1 VQLQIQEDYPMN
13 VFSPR
18 KRRFQRRRDGA
29 AAPVPRLR
37 SFVAPLMVAALA
49 GYAVQAHA
57 APDSEFGVET
67 VSTRADY
74 VSGGD
79 VLVKVTYKHENR
91 NHPLAITLNGRDVSA
106 AFHPGQE
113 PNTLLGLVTGLAVG
127 KNTLHVQGNGS
138 SGIKDETLEITNYPI
153 TGPIISGAHDYEFL
167 CETDQFIMPDGSS
180 LGPAL
185 DADCSIRPRID
196 YVYRSTDGTWK
207 PLTSVSQLPADTATT
222 TTTNGLTVPFVV
234 RIDTRSVNRGIY
246 QSAVLFDPTR
256 EQSPQ
261 PWNPPKAWNRHL
273 VAIHGF
279 GCTGGWY
286 IQGAALGSLPAPVP
300 AAFLDPTRLGQGYAI
315 FANTL
320 QHPSNNCN
328 ALLGAETAMMSK
340 ETFIESYGVP
350 DHTISHGCSGG
361 SYTSTRYTDIVPGLF
376 DGILISCTF
385 PDPLAIA
392 LNALDGHLI
401 THYMTQFPGALT
413 DAQIAAVTGFK
424 SVNAMIALANQAGRT
439 DPVPARQDIP
449 GYVSGVFNPIVP
461 VSLRYDPVNNPHG
474 LRPTTFDWE
483 RHITGVDPVT
493 LFALRPYDNVGVQYG
508 LRALNSGAITKSQ
521 FLDLNEKIGG
531 YDQDANY
538 VANRTVGDAGAMKRY
553 YESGVEMSGGGGL
566 ASIPIM
572 DVSGIYNDDGGYH
585 YQVFHFA
592 ARARLAEANG
602 NADNYVM
609 WRGTAVPYQQAWDT
623 IEQWVE
629 AYQADT
635 SNETQRDKV
644 LNDKP
649 EAAVD
654 GCFAP
659 SGQFIAEPQTLSPT
673 PNSQCNT
680 LYPSWEV
687 TRLVAGGPLSLSIMK
702 CQLKPIDARDYSV
715 AFNADEL
722 ARLARIFPNGV
733 CDWSKPGVSQ
743 VPIVPLA
750 SVGPAP
756 QNFIGP

>member
-1 VQLQIQEDYPMN
+1 MDVICRARQG
-13 VFSPR
+13 
-18 KRRFQRRRDGA
+18 FQRRRDGA
-29 AAPVPRLR
+29 IPGYRLR
-37 SFVAPLMVAALA
+37 SFVAPLVAAALA
-49 GYAVQAHA
+49 GYGAYAHA
-57 APDSEFGVET
+57 EPGKEYGVET
-67 VSTRADY
+67 VSARAEY

-91 NHPLAITLNGRDVSA
+91 NHPLVITVNGRDVSS
-106 AFHPGQE
+106 AFHPGVE
-113 PNTLLGLVTGLAVG
+113 PNTLLGLVTGLAEG
-127 KNTLHVQGNGS
+127 KNTLRVQGNGA
-138 SGIKDETLEITNYPI
+138 SGIKDQSLEITNYPI

-167 CETDQFIMPDGSS
+167 CQTDQFTMPDGST

-185 DADCSIRPRID
+185 DADCSIAPRVD
-196 YVYRSTDGTWK
+196 YVYRASDGTWK
-207 PLTSVSQLPADTATT
+207 PLTNTSQLPADVVTT
-222 TTTNGLTVPFVV
+222 TTTAGLTVPFVV
-234 RIDTRSVNRGIY
+234 RIDTRSVNRGVY

-256 EQSPQ
+256 ERAPR
-261 PWNPPKAWNRHL
+261 PWSPPKAWNRHL

-300 AAFLDPTRLGQGYAI
+300 ADFLNPTRLGEGDAI

-320 QHPSNNCN
+320 QHPANNCN

-350 DHTISHGCSGG
+350 DYTISHGCSGG

-392 LNALDGHLI
+392 LNALDGHLV
-401 THYMTQFPGALT
+401 THYMTQYPGALT
-413 DAQIAAVTGFK
+413 DAQVAAVTGFK

-439 DPVPARQDIP
+439 DPVPARPDIA

-461 VSLRYDPVNNPHG
+461 VSLRYDPESNPHG

-483 RHITGVDPVT
+483 RHITGIDPVT
-493 LFALRPYDNVGVQYG
+493 LFALRPYDNVGLQYG
-508 LRALNSGAITKSQ
+508 LEALNSGAITKAQ

-538 VANRTVGDAGAMKRY
+538 VPNRTTGDAGAMKRY
-553 YESGVEMSGGGGL
+553 YESGVEMSGAGGL

-602 NADNYVM
+602 DADNYVM
-609 WRGTAVPYQQAWDT
+609 WRGTAVPYEQAWST
-623 IEQWVE
+623 ITQWVA
-629 AYQADT
+629 AYKADS

-644 LNDKP
+644 LDDKP
-649 EAAVD
+649 DGAVD
-654 GCFAP
+654 GCFSA
-659 SGQFIAEPQTLSPT
+659 SGQFIAEPQTLSST
-673 PNSQCNT
+673 PNSQCNS
-680 LYPSWEV
+680 LYPSWRV
-687 TRLVAGGPLSLSIMK
+687 ARLVAGGPLSLSIMK

-715 AFNADEL
+715 SFNADEL
-722 ARLARIFPNGV
+722 ARLMQIFPNGV

-743 VPIVPLA
+743 VPIIPLA

>member
-1 VQLQIQEDYPMN
+1 MN
-13 VFSPR
+13 ASSWNSHGFDA
-18 KRRFQRRRDGA
+18 RRDGA
-29 AAPVPRLR
+29 APLR
-37 SFVAPLMVAALA
+37 RVRSWVAPFLVAAVA
-49 GYAVQAHA
+49 GYAVHGYAK
-57 APDSEFGVET
+57 SGEEYGVET

-91 NHPLAITLNGRDVSA
+91 NHPLAITLDGRDVSA
-106 AFHPGQE
+106 SFHPGTE
-113 PNTLLGLVTGLAVG
+113 PNTLLGLVTGLSVG
-127 KNTLHVQGNGS
+127 ENTLHVQGNGS

-167 CETDQFIMPDGSS
+167 CQTDQFTMPDAST
-180 LGPAL
+180 LGPPL
-185 DADCSIRPRID
+185 DADCTIAPRID

-207 PLTSVSQLPADTATT
+207 PLTNASQLPPDTAQTT
-222 TTTNGLTVPFVV
+222 TSTGMTVPFVV

-256 EQSPQ
+256 ESAPA

-286 IQGAALGSLPAPVP
+286 IQGAALGSLPGIAE
-300 AAFLDPTRLGQGYAI
+300 FLDANRLGKGYAI

-350 DHTISHGCSGG
+350 DYTISHGCSGG

-413 DAQIAAVTGFK
+413 DEQIVAVTGFK

-439 DPVPARQDIP
+439 DPVPARADIA

-461 VSLRYDPVNNPHG
+461 VSLRYDPVSNPHG

-508 LRALNSGAITKSQ
+508 LRALNEGAITKEQ
-521 FLDLNEKIGG
+521 FLDLNENIGG

-553 YESGVEMSGGGGL
+553 YESGVQMSGAGGL

-572 DVSGIYNDDGGYH
+572 DISVIYNDDGGYH

-609 WRGTAVPYQQAWDT
+609 WRGSAVPYQQAWDT
-623 IEQWVE
+623 LEQWVQ
-629 AYQADT
+629 AYKADT
-635 SNETQRDKV
+635 SNVSQRDKV

-649 EAAVD
+649 AAAVD

-673 PNSQCNT
+673 PNSQCNA

-687 TRLVAGGPLSLSIMK
+687 TRILAGGPLSLSIMK
-702 CQLKPIDARDYSV
+702 CQLRPIDARDYTV
-715 AFNADEL
+715 AFDAGEI
-722 ARLARIFPNGV
+722 ARLSQIFPNGV
-733 CDWSKPGVSQ
+733 CDWSKPGISQ
-743 VPIVPLA
+743 VPIIPLA

>member
-1 VQLQIQEDYPMN
+1 MNAINRRQGLQGRRHPA
-13 VFSPR
+13 FPR
-18 KRRFQRRRDGA
+18 R
-29 AAPVPRLR
+29 RLR
-37 SFVAPLMVAALA
+37 SFAAPLMVAAFA
-49 GYAVQAHA
+49 GYGVHANA
-57 APDSEFGVET
+57 APDHEYGVET

-79 VLVKVTYKHENR
+79 VLVQVTYKHQNA
-91 NHPLAITLNGRDVSA
+91 NHPLAITLNGRDVSS
-106 AFHPGQE
+106 AFHSGTE
-113 PNTLLGLVTGLAVG
+113 PNTLLGLVTGLVLG
-127 KNTLHVQGNGS
+127 KNLLHVQGNGS

-153 TGPIISGAHDYEFL
+153 TGPIISGTHDYEFL
-167 CETDQFIMPDGSS
+167 CQTSQFMMPDGSA
-180 LGPAL
+180 LGPPL
-185 DADCSIRPRID
+185 DADCSIAPRID
-196 YVYRSTDGTWK
+196 YVYRSSGATWK
-207 PLTSVSQLPADTATT
+207 ALTNTAQLPADIVSTT
-222 TTTNGLTVPFVV
+222 TTTGLTVPFIV
-234 RIDTRSVNRGIY
+234 RIDTRSVNRGVY

-256 EQSPQ
+256 EQSPA

-300 AAFLDPTRLGQGYAI
+300 ADFLNPTRLGEGDAI

-350 DHTISHGCSGG
+350 DYTISHGCSGG
-361 SYTSTRYTDIVPGLF
+361 SYTSTRYTDMVPGLF

-401 THYMTQFPGALT
+401 THYMSQHPGALT

-439 DPVPARQDIP
+439 DPVPARADIP

-461 VSLRYDPVNNPHG
+461 VSLRYDPVTNRQG

-508 LRALNSGAITKSQ
+508 LRALNSGAITKAQ

-538 VANRTVGDAGAMKRY
+538 VANRTTGDAGAMKRY
-553 YESGVEMSGGGGL
+553 YESGVQMSGGGGL

-609 WRGTAVPYQQAWDT
+609 WRGSAVPYEQAWST
-623 IEQWVE
+623 ITKWVA
-629 AYQADT
+629 AYKSDT
-635 SNETQRDKV
+635 SDETQREKV

-649 EAAVD
+649 AAAVD
-654 GCFAP
+654 GCFAS
-659 SGQFIAEPQTLSPT
+659 SGQFIAEQQTLSPT

-687 TRLVAGGPLSLSIMK
+687 ARLVAGGPLSLSIMK
-702 CQLKPIDARDYSV
+702 CQLKPIDARDYAV
-715 AFNADEL
+715 TFNADEL
-722 ARLARIFPNGV
+722 ARLTRMFPNGV

-743 VPIVPLA
+743 VPIIPLA